1 MTAVSDVFVS
11 VVAPLQDDGDLVEA
25 FVAEVTGVLEA
36 HYTNYELVLVDD
48 GSRDDT
54 PARVDAILRRHKCVR
69 YVRLSRR
76 FGAEIA
82 ITAGLDTVIGDFTV
96 VMLPDS
102 DPPELIPEMVARAR
116 GARGVVFGV
125 RSGRSGQP
133 WWARAGARLFY
144 GLGNRLFGLD
154 LPPDATHFQVLSR
167 QAVNAVTRIK
177 EKYRSLRLL
186 SFHVG
191 YDNDRLA
198 YAPRWRRGHPRVRGI
213 AESISLAVGIVVA
226 HSTQPLRF
234 VSGLG
239 LLAST
244 LNLLYM
250 FYVVGVYLLKP
261 GVEPGWTTTS
271 LQLSSM
277 FFLLFLIMTVLTEYV
292 GRILDESKDRPLYHV
307 VEERNSN
314 VSVADAE
321 RRNVVKESLV
331 G

>member
-1 MTAVSDVFVS
+1 
-11 VVAPLQDDGDLVEA
+11 
-25 FVAEVTGVLEA
+25 
-36 HYTNYELVLVDD
+36 
-48 GSRDDT
+48 
-54 PARVDAILRRHKCVR
+54 
-69 YVRLSRR
+69 
-76 FGAEIA
+76 
-82 ITAGLDTVIGDFTV
+82 
-96 VMLPDS
+96 
-102 DPPELIPEMVARAR
+102 MVARAR

-125 RSGRSGQP
+125 RSGRTGQP
-133 WWARAGARLFY
+133 LWARAGAKLFY

-167 QAVNAVTRIK
+167 NAVNGVTRIK
-177 EKYRSLRLL
+177 DKYRSLRLL

-191 YDNDRLA
+191 YDTDRLS
-198 YAPRWRRGHPRVRGI
+198 YEPRWRRGGPRVRSVG
-213 AESISLAVGIVVA
+213 ESIALAVGLVVA

-239 LLAST
+239 LAAST

-250 FYVVGVYLLKP
+250 FYVVGIYLLKP
-261 GVEPGWTTTS
+261 DVEPGWTTTS

-277 FFLLFLIMTVLTEYV
+277 FFLLFAIMTVLSEYI

-307 VEERNSN
+307 TEERNSN